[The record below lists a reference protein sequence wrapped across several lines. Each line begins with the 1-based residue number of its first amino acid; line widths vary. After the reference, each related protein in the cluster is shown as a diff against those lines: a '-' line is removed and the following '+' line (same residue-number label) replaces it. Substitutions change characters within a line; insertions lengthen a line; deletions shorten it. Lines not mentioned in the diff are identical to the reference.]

1 LKSLNNRDEATK
13 KIIVAV
19 LIMAFITA
27 SYHGSKIGRFYSK
40 GKRLLGLY

>member
-1 LKSLNNRDEATK
+1 MK
-13 KIIVAV
+13 KTIVPV

-27 SYHGSKIGRFYSK
+27 SYHGGGKIGRFYSN

>member
-1 LKSLNNRDEATK
+1 ME

-27 SYHGSKIGRFYSK
+27 SYLGGKIGRFYSN